1 MLRVVVVLVT
11 LFLSSISLAETR
23 FGAAAV
29 MGNYTVEDPDGNA
42 GDSSESSV
50 VGIMTMPINR
60 NFPGWRYWFQ
70 LGHNSFELDAATD
83 EIGQDV
89 TSTSVEGIIQKGFN
103 VSSDF
108 KPWLGAGVGAAM
120 SDFNDRFTVDSD
132 GFLAERFE
140 DRSSN
145 SAYLILN
152 TGISSRE
159 LSKGFYVGVSLS
171 YKKPLND
178 GIEATELNL
187 FFLY

>member
-1 MLRVVVVLVT
+1 MLKVVVVLVT
-11 LFLSSISLAETR
+11 LVLSTVSLAETR

-29 MGNYTVEDPDGNA
+29 MGNYSVDDPDGNA

-60 NFPGWRYWFQ
+60 NFPAWRYWFQ
-70 LGHNSFELDAATD
+70 LGHSSFELDASTD
-83 EIGQDV
+83 EIAQSV
-89 TSTSVEGIIQKGFN
+89 TSTSLEGIIQKGFN
-103 VSSDF
+103 VSSEF

-120 SDFNDRFTVDSD
+120 SDFNDRFTIDSD

-152 TGISSRE
+152 TGVSSRK
-159 LSKGFYVGVSLS
+159 LSKGFYVGASLS